1 MYIAMVQK
9 VAAIDTAAVELRG
22 LDVVVDSVDALAET
36 MAGAESLVIAT
47 GFVPGNNPFQ
57 MTRL

>member
-47 GFVPGNNPFQ
+47 
-57 MTRL
+57 